1 MSTIHDFDLDD
12 QAVRD
17 DRIYLS
23 TRIISAVVVPFLVL
37 AFLVLYLTPEQSG
50 ARFAWEIKPAMT
62 AAFMGAGYLGGAW
75 LFLNAIFGRRWH
87 RVAAGFLPVTTFT
100 IFMLLA
106 TIVHRDR
113 FDSRHIPFLLW
124 LGLYVITPLLVPL
137 MWWHNRVA
145 DPGTPEPGDQMA
157 PAVARWS
164 LRLLGVVLLAFAIVG
179 FIFPDRLISLWPWT
193 LTPLTARIMSGWF
206 ALLGVGGVVIG
217 NEIRWSGW
225 RVGLQSIGL
234 WHLLVVIAA
243 VIHQSDFPAG
253 LLNWYLVSVLL
264 VLLGMVTLYLAMEF
278 AHLGRPYPE
287 TVEQIQQQQL
297 P

>member
-1 MSTIHDFDLDD
+1 MSTIYVSD
-12 QAVRD
+12 QDNRPLRD

-23 TRIISAVVVPFLVL
+23 TRIISAVVVPFLIL

-50 ARFAWEIKPAMT
+50 ERFAWEIKLAMT

-106 TIVHRDR
+106 TIIHWDR
-113 FDSRHIPFLLW
+113 FDLRHIPFLLW

-137 MWWHNRVA
+137 MWWRNRET
-145 DPGTPEPGDQMA
+145 DSGEPEPEDQTA
-157 PAVARWS
+157 PALARWS
-164 LRLLGVVLLAFAIVG
+164 LRLLGVVLLVFAVTG
-179 FIFPDRLISLWPWT
+179 FISPDWLISIWPWT

-206 ALLGVGGVVIG
+206 ALLGVGGLVIG
-217 NEIRWSGW
+217 SEIRWSGW

-234 WHLLVVIAA
+234 WHLLVLIAA
-243 VIHQSDFPAG
+243 VIHQADFPAG
-253 LLNWYLVSVLL
+253 LLNWYLVSVFL
-264 VLLGMVTLYLAMEF
+264 VLVGMVILWMKM
-278 AHLGRPYPE
+278 G
-287 TVEQIQQQQL
+287 
-297 P
+297 

>member
-1 MSTIHDFDLDD
+1 MSKIHDPGLEDRPI
-12 QAVRD
+12 QD

-50 ARFAWEIKPAMT
+50 ERFAWEIKPAMT

-106 TIVHRDR
+106 TIFHRDR
-113 FDSRHIPFLLW
+113 FDIRHIPFLLW

-137 MWWHNRVA
+137 MWWNNRVT
-145 DPGTPEPGDQMA
+145 DPGTPEPGDQVA
-157 PAVARWS
+157 PSLARWS
-164 LRLLGVVLLAFAIVG
+164 LRLLGIVLLVFAIAG
-179 FIFPDRLISLWPWT
+179 FIFPEWLISIWPWM

-206 ALLGVGGVVIG
+206 ALLGVGGIVIG
-217 NEIRWSGW
+217 NETRWSGW

-243 VIHQSDFPAG
+243 VIHQTDFPGG

-264 VLLGMVTLYLAMEF
+264 VLVGMVTLYLAMEI
-278 AHLGRPYPE
+278 AQLGRPDRE
-287 TVEQIQQQQL
+287 TAEQIQQQQL